1 MTNVL
6 VAFATRSGTTQAI
19 AERLG
24 ARLTEAG
31 HQATV
36 VPVQDNPDPSA
47 YETVVIGSGVLNGT
61 VYAAAEEWLTARR
74 AGLEKRPTAAFV
86 TCLIL
91 PDTAEQ
97 RAVAQGYPGQ
107 LAAELPAAPLSTA
120 VFTGTYD
127 PSTRTRWERLATWFT
142 RAPKGEFRD
151 WDTVDAWAEELAG
164 RL

>member
-36 VPVQDNPDPSA
+36 VPVQDNPDPGS
-47 YETVVIGSGVLNGT
+47 YEAVVIGSGVLNGT
-61 VYAAAEEWLTARR
+61 VYPAAGQWLTARR
-74 AGLEKRPTAAFV
+74 SGLERRPTAAFV

-107 LAAELPAAPLSTA
+107 LAADLPAAPLSTA
-120 VFTGTYD
+120 VFAGTYD
-127 PSTRTRWERLATWFT
+127 PSTRTRWERLATWFS
-142 RAPKGEFRD
+142 RAPRGEFRD
-151 WDTVDAWAEELAG
+151 WDAVDAWAGELAG
-164 RL
+164 VL

>member
-47 YETVVIGSGVLNGT
+47 YETVVIGSGVLNGE
-61 VYAAAEEWLTARR
+61 VYVSAGEWLTARR
-74 AGLEKRPTAAFV
+74 AGLEQRPTAAFI
-86 TCLIL
+86 TCLVL

-97 RAVAQGYPGQ
+97 RAVALGYPGQ

-120 VFTGTYD
+120 VFAGTYD

-142 RAPKGEFRD
+142 RAPRGEFRD
-151 WDTVDAWAEELAG
+151 WDAVDAWAEELAG